1 MHSAHSSEELRFG
14 PALEGLPT
22 FAAADREGIDG
33 LTRRELEVLGL
44 LAAGLTNR
52 DVAARLVLSEHTV
65 HRLRMSTHSS
75 DASLTL
81 GEPGRPAGPT
91 STVLGPAPAVL
102 DVVLAASSAS

>member
-65 HRLRMSTHSS
+65 HRLRMSTHSKRRQP
-75 DASLTL
+75 DL
-81 GEPGRPAGPT
+81 GRTGATSRAHFHGVGPGPRRP
-91 STVLGPAPAVL
+91 
-102 DVVLAASSAS
+102 